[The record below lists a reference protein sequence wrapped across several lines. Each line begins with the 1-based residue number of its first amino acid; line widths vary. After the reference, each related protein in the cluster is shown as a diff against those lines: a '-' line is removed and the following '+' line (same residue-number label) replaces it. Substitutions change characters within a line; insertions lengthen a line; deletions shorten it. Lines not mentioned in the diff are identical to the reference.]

1 VYKRLVACSVVS
13 SLQFSMVFST
23 YEKQRILNYY
33 LQGLL
38 PSQILSALKV
48 EGIVSTRQT
57 IAQFI
62 KRYRQSGSIARKE
75 GSGRPSKISYR
86 VLRLIET
93 GMREDDETTA
103 TQLHALLTSCGLSIS
118 LSTILRS
125 RCMLGWTSMGSKYC
139 QQIRH
144 QQVFYMGS

>member
-1 VYKRLVACSVVS
+1 
-13 SLQFSMVFST
+13 MVLST

-57 IAQFI
+57 IARFI

-75 GSGRPSKISYR
+75 GSGRPSTISDR
-86 VLRLIET
+86 VLRLVET
-93 GMREDDETTA
+93 RMKEDDETTA

-118 LSTILRS
+118 LSNILRS

>member
-1 VYKRLVACSVVS
+1 
-13 SLQFSMVFST
+13 MVLST

-75 GSGRPSKISYR
+75 GSGRPSTISDR
-86 VLRLIET
+86 VLRLVKT
-93 GMREDDETTA
+93 RMKEDDETTA